1 MKEITYAEYYQQT
14 LIPAALGPQ
23 EMEDKE
29 LPKLLDC
36 SRPFIFISKKQ
47 LV

>member
-14 LIPAALGPQ
+14 LIPAAPGPQ

-29 LPKLLDC
+29 L
-36 SRPFIFISKKQ
+36 FISKKQ
-47 LV
+47 PV

>member
-14 LIPAALGPQ
+14 LIPAAPGPQ

-36 SRPFIFISKKQ
+36 SRPFIISKKQ